1 MIYECTNGH
10 ICFSKEEDLCI
21 CAVKECRKPTLIIS
35 PIDIEW
41 FYKIN
46 DSGLCINRKDLEMII
61 KDRNMPREV
70 KKIILRI
77 FPYLMS
83 QMYD

>member
-21 CAVKECRKPTLIIS
+21 CAMKDCRKPTLIIS

-77 FPYLMS
+77 FPHLMS
-83 QMYD
+83 

>member
-10 ICFSKEEDLCI
+10 ICFSREEDLCI
-21 CAVKECRKPTLIIS
+21 CAMKDCRKPTLIIS

-77 FPYLMS
+77 FPHLMS
-83 QMYD
+83 

>member
-21 CAVKECRKPTLIIS
+21 CAMKDCRKPTLIIS

-46 DSGLCINRKDLEMII
+46 DSGLCINRKDLS
-61 KDRNMPREV
+61 DNLFSLRR
-70 KKIILRI
+70 KKEGNDI
-77 FPYLMS
+77 F
-83 QMYD
+83 

>member
-1 MIYECTNGH
+1 M
-10 ICFSKEEDLCI
+10 KD
-21 CAVKECRKPTLIIS
+21 CRKPTLIIS

-77 FPYLMS
+77 FPHLMS
-83 QMYD
+83 

>member
-1 MIYECTNGH
+1 M
-10 ICFSKEEDLCI
+10 
-21 CAVKECRKPTLIIS
+21 KECRKPTVIIS

-77 FPYLMS
+77 FPHLMS
-83 QMYD
+83 

>member
-10 ICFSKEEDLCI
+10 ICFSKEHAFSI
-21 CAVKECRKPTLIIS
+21 CAMKECRKPTVIIS

-77 FPYLMS
+77 FPHLMS
-83 QMYD
+83 